1 MLTHCRFRLPLQVMA
16 PSELA
21 DGTTCV
27 MLLNPTGGLV
37 GGDVLR
43 TSILQDSD
51 THLCLTTPSATRV
64 YRTTDAP
71 AVQETWIRV
80 GERACL
86 EYLPDHVIPHRDS
99 RLRQTL
105 RVELGSGC
113 RAIVYDALAAGRVA
127 HGERWKFRD
136 FDSRMEVF
144 LDGRPVFLNRTKIQP
159 ASQNPEQFGLAEELN
174 YWATFLVV
182 SDDSEASATLS
193 ASMNEAIRAQP
204 EVCGGTS
211 LLGMGGCV
219 AKLLAPSAPAL
230 SRAQTELWMLARQ
243 IVLRSGAVDL
253 RKY

>member
-1 MLTHCRFRLPLQVMA
+1 MA

-43 TSILQDSD
+43 TSILQESD
-51 THLCLTTPSATRV
+51 THLCLTTPSAARV
-64 YRTTDAP
+64 YRTTGAP
-71 AVQETWIRV
+71 AVQETRIHL
-80 GERACL
+80 GERASL

-105 RVELGSGC
+105 RVEMGSGS

-136 FDSRMEVF
+136 FDSRIEV
-144 LDGRPVFLNRTKIQP
+144 LLGGRPVFLNRTRIDT
-159 ASQNPEQFGLAEELN
+159 ATQNPEHLALAEDLN

-182 SDDSEASATLS
+182 SEESEVCAALS
-193 ASMNEAIRAQP
+193 ASMNEAIRAMP
-204 EVCGGTS
+204 DVYGGTS
-211 LLGMGGCV
+211 VLATAGCV
-219 AKLLAPSAPAL
+219 AKLLARSASAL
-230 SRAQTELWMLARQ
+230 LQAQMELWSLARR
-243 IVLRSGAVDL
+243 IVFRLPAVDL